1 MYNNSV
7 MMRAELNKDSSESI
21 VSKETNLAVQKY
33 ATSNKIAMLDF
44 SGAKGPISITSL
56 VKFNSEQQ
64 IITEQSSV
72 SNRHQDIGDHD
83 LRSNKKALSSQ
94 HSIFSGL
101 PGTTGQAGSGRL
113 VRPIPAESVVG
124 GHQEERKDIIHIKV
138 PRPSNIFDKVC
149 CTSKLFNSQSD
160 HVVSFDASNSKIIV
174 SNPRRLIEEGN
185 LLASIRVISDS
196 VGQCIVKN
204 RKADNSNTL
213 AFKITPSSLPK
224 IFSKWF
230 TRGHSGIKSKK
241 PKLKSIVESDDD
253 VVISS
258 KASDIRSTRKGIAEW
273 INEESKQFICSA
285 LKPSC

>member
-1 MYNNSV
+1 

-149 CTSKLFNSQSD
+149 CTSKLFNSQSNHMISVNTSTSD
-160 HVVSFDASNSKIIV
+160 MIT
-174 SNPRRLIEEGN
+174 SNPRISIEEGN
-185 LLASIRVISDS
+185 LLD
-196 VGQCIVKN
+196 QCIVKI
-204 RKADNSNTL
+204 RKTDNNNILPFKL
-213 AFKITPSSLPK
+213 APSSFPK
-224 IFSKWF
+224 FFSTWF
-230 TRGHSGIKSKK
+230 TCGHSGIKNKK
-241 PKLKSIVESDDD
+241 
-253 VVISS
+253 
-258 KASDIRSTRKGIAEW
+258 
-273 INEESKQFICSA
+273 SKQKA
-285 LKPSC
+285 L

>member
-1 MYNNSV
+1 

-83 LRSNKKALSSQ
+83 LRSNEKALTSQ

-101 PGTTGQAGSGRL
+101 PGTTGQAGSGRP

-124 GHQEERKDIIHIKV
+124 GHQEERNDIIHIKV

-149 CTSKLFNSQSD
+149 CTSKLFNSQ
-160 HVVSFDASNSKIIV
+160 
-174 SNPRRLIEEGN
+174 
-185 LLASIRVISDS
+185 
-196 VGQCIVKN
+196 
-204 RKADNSNTL
+204 
-213 AFKITPSSLPK
+213 
-224 IFSKWF
+224 
-230 TRGHSGIKSKK
+230 
-241 PKLKSIVESDDD
+241 
-253 VVISS
+253 
-258 KASDIRSTRKGIAEW
+258 
-273 INEESKQFICSA
+273 
-285 LKPSC
+285 